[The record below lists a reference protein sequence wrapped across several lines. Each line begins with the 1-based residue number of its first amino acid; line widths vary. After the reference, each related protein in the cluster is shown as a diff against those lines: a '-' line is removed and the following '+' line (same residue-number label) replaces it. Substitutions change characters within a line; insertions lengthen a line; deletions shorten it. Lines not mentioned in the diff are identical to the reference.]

1 MTRLASLVRLS
12 LGFLLVAASAVLWM
26 IALLPLLPWR
36 VLRIKACNAYGKLV
50 GRSVVALAGVTPV
63 IRHRE
68 RLEGSMPAIYT
79 PNHTSSLD
87 AFLGIWMCPWGGC
100 GVMKKEVRRIP
111 FFGWLYG
118 LSGHL
123 SLDRSNTERA
133 IASLNQ
139 TAALMKQHRLGVWIL
154 PEGTRSRDGRL
165 LPFKKGFVHLAIAAG
180 VPVVPVVVHGAH
192 RNWEKGT
199 FRFHPMQVEIEV
211 LEPVDTSAWREETA
225 DQHAAYVH
233 RLIAERLRADQRPVG
248 FEPERQN
255 LPLAESA

>member
-1 MTRLASLVRLS
+1 MLPVTRFSSLVRLS
-12 LGFLLVAASAVLWM
+12 LGFLLVAVSAVLWM
-26 IALLPLLPWR
+26 IALVPLLPWR
-36 VLRIKACNAYGKLV
+36 VLRIKACNAYGKLI

-63 IRHRE
+63 IQHRE

-100 GVMKKEVRRIP
+100 GVMKKEVRKIP
-111 FFGWLYG
+111 FFGWLYV

-133 IASLNQ
+133 IASLNE
-139 TAALMKQHRLGVWIL
+139 TAALMRKHRLGVWIM

-165 LPFKKGFVHLAIAAG
+165 LPFKKGFVHMAIAAK

-192 RNWEKGT
+192 KNWEKGT
-199 FRFHPMQVEIEV
+199 FSFRPMQVDIEV

-233 RLIAERLRADQRPVG
+233 GLIAARLRDDQKP
-248 FEPERQN
+248 
-255 LPLAESA
+255 LPGAPATLAA